1 MAGIRLWYQSYVD
14 EENGRNYWVYLRAH
28 LARLVDDGTKVEIH
42 GITPHD
48 SYPHPL
54 MEWRCARE
62 MIANAI
68 RAEREGYDAVVVGH
82 FQDAGLHEARSA
94 VGIPVL
100 GLGETTM
107 LNACMLGERVGI
119 VSLKHGYEPW
129 FRRQI
134 RTYGLESR
142 IAGPF
147 NLDVRPE
154 VQAAAWTDADA
165 RTALFDGLRAQMRPI
180 VAAGVEVLVPSG
192 GGPMSLLSAM
202 GDVDGAPVVDGTA
215 ITVKTAEMM
224 VKLGRLN
231 GLSTSR
237 AGAFRRAPPDVVEQF
252 LTHPK
257 GL

>member
-14 EENGRNYWVYLRAH
+14 EENGRNYWTHLRAH
-28 LARLVDDGTKVEIH
+28 LARLVDDGTTVEIH

-48 SYPHPL
+48 SYAHPL

-100 GLGETTM
+100 GLGETTI
-107 LNACMLGERVGI
+107 LNACLLGQRLGI

-134 RTYGLESR
+134 RTYGLEAR
-142 IAGPF
+142 VTGPH
-147 NLDVRPE
+147 NVDVAPE
-154 VQAAAWTDADA
+154 VLAAAWTDPAAA
-165 RTALFDGLRAQMRPI
+165 RTLFDGLRAQMRPL
-180 VAAGVEVLVPSG
+180 VAAGVEVLIPSG
-192 GGPMSLLSAM
+192 GGPMTLLSAM

-215 ITVKTAEMM
+215 ITLKTAEMM
-224 VKLGRLN
+224 VKLHRLN

-237 AGAFRRAPPDVVEQF
+237 SGAFRRPPPAVIEEF
-252 LTHPK
+252 LSYPK

>member
-1 MAGIRLWYQSYVD
+1 
-14 EENGRNYWVYLRAH
+14 
-28 LARLVDDGTKVEIH
+28 
-42 GITPHD
+42 
-48 SYPHPL
+48 
-54 MEWRCARE
+54 
-62 MIANAI
+62 
-68 RAEREGYDAVVVGH
+68 
-82 FQDAGLHEARSA
+82 
-94 VGIPVL
+94 
-100 GLGETTM
+100 
-107 LNACMLGERVGI
+107 
-119 VSLKHGYEPW
+119 
-129 FRRQI
+129 
-134 RTYGLESR
+134 
-142 IAGPF
+142 
-147 NLDVRPE
+147 
-154 VQAAAWTDADA
+154 
-165 RTALFDGLRAQMRPI
+165 MRPI